1 MIYRLLTLLFVEMQ
15 GVELMPSPAL
25 FSQFCGYGG
34 RIAGLFDLL
43 SALSELIPKSHGP
56 GP

>member
-25 FSQFCGYGG
+25 FGQFCEYGG
-34 RIAGLFDLL
+34 RIASLFDLL